1 MTGLSGHCDG
11 VCGQAQ
17 YGVMTPADASH
28 DRASVRGSSD
38 SSISQPDALTQL
50 STFKSSDILS
60 TQLAEPRYVKKK
72 KQGSSKRHSLDVQ
85 FELPGQ
91 TAVKFIIANHMCRHG
106 LNFNKVASLAGCQ
119 REDIEHQLDFY
130 SDTCVF
136 DLKLIMATLG
146 ITISGFR
153 V

>member
-1 MTGLSGHCDG
+1 MPGLSGHCDG

-17 YGVMTPADASH
+17 YGDMTPADASH
-28 DRASVRGSSD
+28 DRASERGSSD

-60 TQLAEPRYVKKK
+60 TELAEPRYVKKK
-72 KQGSSKRHSLDVQ
+72 KQGGGKRHSLDVQ

-106 LNFNKVASLAGCQ
+106 LNFNKVASLAGYQ